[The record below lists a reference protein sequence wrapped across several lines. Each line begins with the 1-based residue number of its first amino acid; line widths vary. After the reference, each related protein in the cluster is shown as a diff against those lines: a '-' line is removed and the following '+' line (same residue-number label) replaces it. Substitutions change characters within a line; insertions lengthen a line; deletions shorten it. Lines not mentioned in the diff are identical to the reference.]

1 MNQDSYTVLLVSD
14 DNKTISLLKAF
25 LVQPVFD
32 LKVIDDFYEASRL
45 SETRSF
51 DFIIADLTD
60 SGAIDF
66 SVNVSDGEAT
76 VLLLVPQENFEEV
89 SYRVE
94 NYGVLTVSKPLEAQS
109 FYATI
114 KIAIAVHH
122 KIKLLSNETVK
133 LKNKM
138 EEIRII
144 NKAKLLLVEK
154 RKMTEDEAHHYLE
167 KQAMDSGKKRIA
179 VAQDTIGELEE

>member
-1 MNQDSYTVLLVSD
+1 MNQETYTVLLVSD
-14 DNKTISLLKAF
+14 DSKIISLLKAF

-45 SETRSF
+45 SETRTF
-51 DFIIADLTD
+51 DFIIADSTD

-66 SVNVSDGEAT
+66 SVNVSDGEST
-76 VLLLVPQENFEEV
+76 VLLLVNGEHFEEV

-94 NYGVLTVSKPLEAQS
+94 MFGVLTVSKPLEPQS
-109 FYATI
+109 FYATL
-114 KIAIAVHH
+114 KLSVAVHH
-122 KIKLLSNETVK
+122 KIKSLTNETVK

-167 KQAMDSGKKRIA
+167 KQAMDSGKKRLL
-179 VAQDTIGELEE
+179 VAQEIIRELET